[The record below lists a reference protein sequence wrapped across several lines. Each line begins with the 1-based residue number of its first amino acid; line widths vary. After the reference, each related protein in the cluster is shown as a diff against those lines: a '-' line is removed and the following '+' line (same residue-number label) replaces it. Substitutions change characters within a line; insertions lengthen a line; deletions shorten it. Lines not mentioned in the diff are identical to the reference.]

1 MVGVGLTKGLSEKS
15 LSSSLISIHILYNQ
29 ALVGG
34 VSDSSDPATRIVN
47 LSLHGV
53 STRAGVAVARA
64 DLANHQYSS
73 THEYS

>member
-34 VSDSSDPATRIVN
+34 LSVSYVPATRIDN
-47 LSLHGV
+47 IQLHGG
-53 STRAGVAVARA
+53 SRRSACLPR
-64 DLANHQYSS
+64 LANGS
-73 THEYS
+73 EWLL